1 MGRATQRMPLGSIWS
16 HVGERRQ
23 NQRRGRAQARK
34 KVSTGQVS
42 KQGQKLCGGR
52 KRETE
57 QLVWGG
63 HGIRETLY
71 GRGGLSPGRQEM
83 VRGGKCA
90 TEGRREDIHGEAGQG
105 VV

>member
-1 MGRATQRMPLGSIWS
+1 MPLGSIWS